1 MNRQLVAETSLTGL
15 RPLGIG
21 GRRVHDSWHEI
32 ESYLRSVLGER
43 YADLFA
49 EPVAGSAGLSWFAAP
64 EGEVKAYSDLDE
76 AQQQALVAEVEH
88 RFATVREHIDKLGES
103 ARDSDRRLAETLERA
118 VVVPERREGRDF
130 LYSVEGEPVLVNW
143 GTRDDVAEPPQ
154 AVLQDFL
161 RGEALRARETRVQA
175 AAAAAQPVAVQ
186 REVVEV
192 FPWWW
197 LLWLLFGLLIA
208 AVMYLLL
215 LGCGVS
221 GTGARPGLLDFC
233 PGWLAPRDA
242 NAGDL
247 QREQDRGDALRR
259 EILELEWRVAQ
270 VPRCERPPQARQQT
284 QLAPNPAD
292 RERPP
297 DEERLPDDY
306 DERLRNDD
314 IQEGDLQITLIW
326 DGDPD
331 LDLKVVCPD
340 GTTIDYNNKNGGACG
355 GVLDVDAND
364 KEETVR
370 QQPVENVT
378 WPEGRARPGRYRVIV
393 DNYKG
398 RSAGS
403 APVPFRLRIKR
414 GERVQE
420 FEGRVA
426 EPGPG
431 STVHEFDLQ

>member
-32 ESYLRSVLGER
+32 ESYLRSALGER

-76 AQQQALVAEVEH
+76 AQQTALVAEVEH
-88 RFATVREHIDKLGES
+88 RFTTIREHIDTLGQS
-103 ARDSDRRLAETLERA
+103 TRDSDRRLAETLERA
-118 VVVPERREGRDF
+118 VVVPERQEGRDF

-161 RGEALRARETRVQA
+161 RGEALRTREKQVQA
-175 AAAAAQPVAVQ
+175 AAAVQPAVVQ

-208 AVMYLLL
+208 AMMYLLL
-215 LGCGVS
+215 IGCGVS
-221 GTGARPGLLDFC
+221 GTGARPGFLDFC

-247 QREQDRGDALRR
+247 LREQDRGDALRR
-259 EILELEWRVAQ
+259 EILELERRLAQ
-270 VPRCERPPQARQQT
+270 LPRCERPPSQQQT
-284 QLAPNPAD
+284 LLPPDDDDVA
-292 RERPP
+292 PP
-297 DEERLPDDY
+297 DEEIPPDDY
-306 DERLRNDD
+306 EERLRDED
-314 IQEGDLQITLIW
+314 IEEGEMQITLIW

-331 LDLKVVCPD
+331 LDLKIICPD
-340 GTTIDYNNKNGGACG
+340 GTTIDYRNKVGGACG

-364 KEETVR
+364 KEETIR
-370 QQPVENVT
+370 PEPVENVT
-378 WPEGRARPGRYRVIV
+378 WPEGRAQPGHYRVII

-398 RSAGS
+398 RSAGPE
-403 APVPFRLRIKR
+403 PVPFRLRVKR
-414 GERVQE
+414 GDQVQE
-420 FEGRVA
+420 IEGRVG

-431 STVHEFDLQ
+431 SVVHEFDVQ